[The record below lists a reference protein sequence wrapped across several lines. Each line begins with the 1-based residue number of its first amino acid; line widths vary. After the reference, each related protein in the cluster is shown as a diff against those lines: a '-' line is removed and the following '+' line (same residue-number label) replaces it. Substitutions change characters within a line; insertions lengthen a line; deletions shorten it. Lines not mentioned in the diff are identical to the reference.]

1 MILKKTLN
9 GEVVFYKSQN
19 KQIPLDSI
27 NDELLQRLREWILI
41 RQYCK
46 IEERNDKTRFF

>member
-1 MILKKTLN
+1 MILKNIKW
-9 GEVVFYKSQN
+9 EVVFYKSQN